1 VIAEAP
7 SPGLVY
13 LEWQAPANTTVTGFR
28 VYRGTHS
35 GGETFLLSKG
45 ATAFSAVDIH
55 VTPGVTYYYVVTAL
69 STAGESP
76 WSNEV
81 VVTAT

>member
-1 VIAEAP
+1 
-7 SPGLVY
+7 
-13 LEWQAPANTTVTGFR
+13 
-28 VYRGTHS
+28 
-35 GGETFLLSKG
+35 LSKG